1 MQLFDP
7 WEAWISRAMRDHG
20 LPFYLARHLED
31 LSGPEDATDHQQSSF
46 NEENSMQEYIGD
58 GVYIEFDGFGIWL
71 RANSPD
77 NPEGVYL
84 EPEVLANLNRFAE
97 RAFNPKEGN

>member
-1 MQLFDP
+1 
-7 WEAWISRAMRDHG
+7 
-20 LPFYLARHLED
+20 
-31 LSGPEDATDHQQSSF
+31 
-46 NEENSMQEYIGD
+46 MQEYIGD